1 MAVVVV
7 AVCGVSMAMLVE
19 FKDTVLGML
28 PDALVTDAVIFGVH
42 IHGHLLLETLLVVV
56 IFYLLLQQSYTP
68 ENRALTETEI
78 DQLCEEWTP
87 EPLHPVITDDMEMK
101 TPILESAAGPHTI
114 IDGKDVINMSTADYL
129 GLIGNPKVKEACNA
143 AVEKYGVGACGP
155 RGFYGTMDVHLDFEK
170 KIADFMGTP
179 DSILYSY
186 GLATTTSVIPAFCK
200 AGDLILADD
209 GVNWS
214 LQNGL
219 YLSRSKVKYFKHND
233 MKDLKA
239 RLEEVRKEDKRKKP
253 LNRRFIIVEAIYQ
266 NSGQMVPLDELCRL
280 KEEYKFRVL
289 IDESNSI
296 GVLGKTGRGISEHF
310 NISVEKLDII
320 TAVMGHALASE
331 GGICTG
337 SAEVVS
343 HQRLSGSGYCFSAAL
358 PPFLASAGIAAVEI
372 LENNPQLLSR
382 LHKNISLVHSNLSS
396 VPGIRIGCNKLS
408 PIVFLHLE
416 ESASFAEDS
425 SILQRV
431 VDLMLDEGILLS
443 LTKRSLLDNC
453 KLPAAIKVVVTA
465 GHSEEDLLLVTSK
478 LRNVMA
484 KVLRC

>member
-1 MAVVVV
+1 MASTMLLDLKDSV
-7 AVCGVSMAMLVE
+7 MA
-19 FKDTVLGML
+19 FL
-28 PDALVTDAVIFGVH
+28 PDVPLTDAVIFGIH

-56 IFYLLLQQSYTP
+56 ICYLLLQQSYTP

-78 DQLCEEWTP
+78 DQLCEEWNP
-87 EPLHPVITDDMEMK
+87 EALHPPITDDMEMS
-101 TPILESAAGPHTI
+101 TPVLESAAGPHTI
-114 IDGKDVINMSTADYL
+114 VDGKDVINMSTADYL
-129 GLIGNPKVKEACNA
+129 GLVGNPKVKEACNA

-170 KIADFMGTP
+170 KIADFMGTQ

-200 AGDLILADD
+200 AGDLIIADD

-219 YLSRSKVKYFKHND
+219 YLSRSKIKFFKHND

-239 RLEEVRKEDKRKKP
+239 ILEEVRKEDKRKKKP
-253 LNRRFIIVEAIYQ
+253 LNRRFIVVEAIYQ
-266 NSGQMVPLDELCRL
+266 NSGQMVPLDELVRL

-289 IDESNSI
+289 VDESNTL

-310 NISVEKLDII
+310 NIPVETLEII

-372 LENNPQLLSR
+372 LEDNPQLLTR
-382 LHKNISLVHSNLSS
+382 LHRNISIVHSKLATI
-396 VPGIRIGCNKLS
+396 PGISVGGDKLS
-408 PIVFLHLE
+408 PVIFLHLQK
-416 ESASFAEDS
+416 SISFAEDS
-425 SILQRV
+425 SVLQRI
-431 VDLMLDEGILLS
+431 VDLMLDEGVLLS
-443 LTKRSLLDNC
+443 VTKRSLLDNC
-453 KLPAAIKVVVTA
+453 KLPAALKVTVTA
-465 GHSEEDLLLVTSK
+465 GHTEGDLLLVTSK
-478 LRNVMA
+478 LRDVIE
-484 KVLRC
+484 KVLR